1 MRLGMDTDCNHLV
14 DGICTNEVLVRAPAG
29 RIAACL
35 GTPRCLM
42 SDDTLHVAARVR
54 QAVAFV
60 ARPKISDWCIVE
72 VVGGRPGS
80 RRGDYLMP
88 MFDQALAAIRGR
100 VPRVEPAYVTPVTTA
115 GTLSRRLKAPAIG
128 LWGSDESPGLGGGVI
143 FGQDGA
149 IEAVY
154 TEYSRDE
161 IVRARASH
169 KGRPDGDDDRP
180 ASEGFVTYRY
190 SPDGSMTR
198 TRKSFLQVLDKELR
212 RLKAAEPM
220 DPLEPAWPLT
230 LKSLDD
236 YSEFWCA
243 VAKAR

>member
-14 DGICTNEVLVRAPAG
+14 DGICTNEVLVRAPAE
-29 RIAACL
+29 RIAARL
-35 GTPRCLM
+35 GTPQCLM
-42 SDDTLHVAARVR
+42 SDGTLHVAARVR
-54 QAVAFV
+54 RAVAFV
-60 ARPKISDWCIVE
+60 ARPKISDWCVVE

-80 RRGDYLMP
+80 RRGDYLAP
-88 MFDQALAAIRGR
+88 MFDQALAAIQGK

-128 LWGSDESPGLGGGVI
+128 LWGSDECPGLGGGVI
-143 FGQDGA
+143 FRRDGA

-169 KGRPDGDDDRP
+169 QGRPGGDDGGP
-180 ASEGFVTYRY
+180 ASDGFVTYRY
-190 SPDGSMTR
+190 SPGGSMTR
-198 TRKSFLQVLDKELR
+198 TQDSFLEVLDRELK
-212 RLKAAEPM
+212 RLGAAEPM

-230 LKSLDD
+230 LKSLVD

-243 VAKAR
+243 VARAK